1 MEFIAL
7 ARTLKTELISESEAW
22 VGVLPRLRPIKRGY
36 GYMTSILPRKVPIGL
51 TGDTPHS
58 SRM

>member
-1 MEFIAL
+1 MEFTAL
-7 ARTLKTELISESEAW
+7 ARTLKTEFISEGKAW
-22 VGVLPRLRPIKRGY
+22 LGLLPRLRPIKRGC